1 MFLFNSIRKKL
12 IVVSIVLLVFP
23 SVIIGAAAYLT
34 SKSNLDKAGET
45 TLKNGVEMSLQL
57 IDALDQKVEQGT
69 LSLEDAQ
76 EQAKTYLIGPKN
88 ADGTRDIKSPVD
100 LGENGYFMVYDQKG
114 NEVAHPTLEG
124 KNVWETKDKNGTLL
138 VQEQIKAAQNGGGF
152 TTYVW
157 ALPNSE
163 NNTGEK
169 ITYNALDPNWG
180 WIVSAGTY
188 KLDFNQGANE
198 VLMLI
203 LTTLGITFAAGAVI
217 IIFFS
222 RSLAEP
228 IKIVSNHVKQVADGD
243 FTVEELNVKNKDE
256 IGTLASDFNGMVAS
270 MRTLIQAVEDSIQ
283 QVSASSQNLS
293 AVSEETSAASEEMG
307 NAIQEIAGGAAQQ
320 AEDADT
326 TNQKMANLS
335 TQIAKVQEQNEEMV
349 IQSKAAGSAS
359 QNGIKQIDILQSK
372 TKEANELTE
381 TVANVMDSLSDKVKE
396 IEKVMSAI
404 NEISDQTNLLALNA
418 SIEAA
423 RAGEHGK
430 GFAVVAEEV
439 RKLAEQSSHA
449 TEEVRTTLSGI
460 ISESDK
466 ATAAIKQNQ
475 ALSTQQ
481 TAVTADTEKVFKEI
495 AVSIDSIVSSI
506 EGVSHEITQ
515 MSLYKDEVLESVG
528 SIASVA
534 QQSAAATEEV
544 TASTEEQLRAIAT
557 IASSAEELNVS
568 GEQLREQ
575 IARIK
580 LV

>member
-1 MFLFNSIRKKL
+1 MLKFNSIRKKL
-12 IVVSIVLLVFP
+12 MVVSIILLVFP

-34 SKSNLDKAGET
+34 SKDHLDDAGEK

-57 IDALDQKVEQGT
+57 IDALNQKVEKGT
-69 LSLEDAQ
+69 MSLEDAQ

-88 ADGTRDIKSPVD
+88 ADGTRDITNRVD
-100 LGENGYFMVYDQKG
+100 LGENGYFMVYDEKG
-114 NEVAHPTLEG
+114 NEVAHPSLEG
-124 KNVWETKDKNGTLL
+124 KNVWETKDESGTLL

-157 ALPNSE
+157 ALPNNE
-163 NNTGEK
+163 NRTGEK

-180 WIVSAGTY
+180 WIVAGGTY
-188 KLDFNQGANE
+188 KMDFNQGANE
-198 VLMLI
+198 VLKFILI
-203 LTTLGITFAAGAVI
+203 TLGITFAGGAI
-217 IIFFS
+217 IIFFFS
-222 RSLAEP
+222 RSLVRP
-228 IKIVSNHVKQVADGD
+228 IQALSDHVKQVASGD

-256 IGTLASDFNGMVAS
+256 IGTLARDFNGMVAS
-270 MRTLIQAVEDSIQ
+270 MRSLIQAVEESIQ

-307 NAIQEIAGGAAQQ
+307 NAIQEIAGGASQQ

-335 TQIAKVQEQNEEMV
+335 AQIAKVQEQNEQMV
-349 IQSKAAGSAS
+349 TQSEAAGTAS
-359 QNGIKQIDILQSK
+359 QNGINQIDILQSK
-372 TKEANELTE
+372 TREANELTE
-381 TVANVMDSLSDKVKE
+381 TVADVMNSLSGKVKE

-449 TEEVRTTLSGI
+449 TEEVRMTLSGI
-460 ISESDK
+460 INESDK

-475 ALSTQQ
+475 ELSSEQ
-481 TAVTADTEKVFKEI
+481 TAVAADTEQAFKEI
-495 AVSIDSIVSSI
+495 ASAIDSIVSSI
-506 EGVSHEITQ
+506 EGVSRDIKE
-515 MSLYKDEVLESVG
+515 MSLYKDEVLESVE

-557 IASSAEELNVS
+557 IASSAEELNIS